1 MHSCYSPCTNE
12 DLNLGF
18 SNLNHLTRLLL
29 SLALSRCF
37 SAEQMGKR
45 PPMDEWSKYLY
56 PSFKTNRWE
65 AESALY
71 KVTGRS
77 GQGDRMLRSV
87 IPTTLSE
94 RAVKF

>member
-1 MHSCYSPCTNE
+1 MAITKSNKHKLSHDHDKPNEKGGCTLCYSSCTNE

-45 PPMDEWSKYLY
+45 PPLDEWSKYLY
-56 PSFKTNRWE
+56 PLIQNIMF
-65 AESALY
+65 
-71 KVTGRS
+71 G
-77 GQGDRMLRSV
+77 G
-87 IPTTLSE
+87 
-94 RAVKF
+94 